1 MRTLADGCARNEN
14 NNFNLIRLV
23 AAWLVIY
30 GHSWAVTGT
39 AGQDLLLQLVHIK
52 FAGGIA
58 VDMFFV
64 ISGFLIA
71 ASVERNRLA
80 HYLAARAVRIFPALI
95 VCVALSVFVLGPLLT
110 NAPDYWE
117 SSQTWKYL
125 RRNILLQGTQYV
137 LPGVFQ
143 DLPMNA
149 VNGSLWSLP
158 IEFRLYLVLG
168 ALGLLRL
175 MRAWRFNTLFAA
187 GLVAAFFLLRGQSL
201 SYLQSTQLWCVA
213 FFAIG
218 AFAWVNRA
226 WIALSWPLLVA
237 VLAVAAL
244 MRDGTY
250 YPVAYFVALAYT
262 TLFVAYVP
270 KLPRIRRHDLSYGLY
285 LYGWPSQQL
294 VQHFAPGSGPLFN
307 TVWAT
312 LLAGGLAALSWRWV
326 EQPAL
331 RLKSRLGM
339 RAPAN
344 AQAPAPLAVA
354 ATADATSGA

>member
-30 GHSWAVTGT
+30 GHAWPVTGT
-39 AGQDLLLQLVHIK
+39 QGQDLLLQLVHIK

-58 VDMFFV
+58 VDMFFM

-71 ASVERNRLA
+71 ASVERSRLP
-80 HYLAARAVRIFPALI
+80 HYLAARALRIFPALV
-95 VCVALSVFVLGPLLT
+95 VCVVLSVFVLGPLLT
-110 NAPDYWE
+110 SAPDYWD

-143 DLPMNA
+143 NLPMNA

-158 IEFRLYLVLG
+158 VEFRLYLVLG
-168 ALGLLRL
+168 ALGLFRL
-175 MRAWRFNTLFAA
+175 MRVWRFNLLFAA
-187 GLVAAFFLLRGQSL
+187 GLVAAYVLLRGQTL
-201 SYLQSTQLWCVA
+201 TYFQSTQLWCVA
-213 FFAIG
+213 FFATG

-226 WIALSWPLLVA
+226 RIPLAWPWLVG
-237 VLAVAAL
+237 VLVIAAL
-244 MRDGTY
+244 MRDGRWY
-250 YPVAYFVALAYT
+250 GVAYFFALAYT

-270 KLPRIRRHDLSYGLY
+270 RLPQIRNHDLSYGLY
-285 LYGWPSQQL
+285 LYGWPSQQVVL
-294 VQHFAPGSGPLFN
+294 HFAPGTGPLFN

-312 LLAGGLAALSWRWV
+312 LLAGSLAALSWWCV
-326 EQPAL
+326 ERPAL
-331 RLKSRLGM
+331 RLKARLGK
-339 RAPAN
+339 RTD
-344 AQAPAPLAVA
+344 APAPTPAVLTPA
-354 ATADATSGA
+354 ADAAGA

>member
-1 MRTLADGCARNEN
+1 MRTLADSSARNE

-30 GHSWAVTGT
+30 GHSYAVTGS
-39 AGQDLLLQLVHIK
+39 GGGDLLLQLVHIK
-52 FAGGIA
+52 FAGAIA
-58 VDMFFV
+58 VEMFFL

-71 ASVERNRLA
+71 ASVERNRLPQF
-80 HYLAARAVRIFPALI
+80 LTARVLRIFPALV

-110 NAPDYWE
+110 NAPDYWD

-125 RRNILLQGTQYV
+125 RRNILLQATQYD

-143 DLPMNA
+143 DLPMRA

-175 MRAWRFNTLFAA
+175 LRAWRFNAVFVA
-187 GLVAAFFLLRGQSL
+187 GLVAAFVLLRDQPL
-201 SYLQSTQLWCVA
+201 SSVQSTQLWCVA
-213 FFAIG
+213 FFAAG

-226 WIALSWPLLVA
+226 RIPLAWPLLVA
-237 VLAVAAL
+237 LLAIAAL
-244 MRDGTY
+244 LRDGRY
-250 YPVAYFVALAYT
+250 YPVAYFFALAYT

-270 KLPRIRRHDLSYGLY
+270 RLPQIRHHDLSYGLY

-294 VQHFAPGSGPLFN
+294 VLHFAPGTGPLFN
-307 TVWAT
+307 TAWAT
-312 LLAGGLAALSWRWV
+312 LLAGGLAALSWRFV
-326 EQPAL
+326 ERPAL
-331 RLKSRLGM
+331 RLKSR
-339 RAPAN
+339 
-344 AQAPAPLAVA
+344 
-354 ATADATSGA
+354 